1 MTEILTD
8 LPIDCIISILSSDII
23 KSFEI
28 KVMSEVC
35 KLFNN
40 LIKYT
45 NYIHKN
51 KTYKTKSLEFG
62 YIDNSWKRTLDIIK
76 FKNIHTYPYSSID
89 FLFETSIKYMYFDNI
104 TISRIDITKCVS
116 LNSLIIENSLL
127 HSIVGLE
134 NSKCLIKLKILFS
147 TIELIEINSFLKKLN
162 LNYTYITRI
171 IIPSNTELIKFETLN
186 CDLININNNFNNIPI
201 NYRNITSFS
210 SSSTGPMILPINLK
224 NIKNIKMSMPSICNL
239 DFLEYSNNKI
249 KKFELSK
256 SKIGSEITKINSYI
270 NSIEKIYLRE
280 NTILN
285 FNFLI
290 SYKNSLTTLEINENI
305 SYSTVFLKEL
315 IHLKSLSIKGHITFD
330 LNSIQKA
337 SLETL
342 RLDVISIINIENI
355 INHKKTLKKLSIS
368 SVSIDLINLNSIGCC
383 LDLLK
388 LKIAI
393 KGLFVFEDDDFLN
406 PLIGL
411 EKLKYLDLN
420 GVYLFLPQIKILK
433 YLKCIRYINLPRN
446 LSEAASARNPH
457 SRFNSGVMY
466 SFKHNWIRFS
476 KKEKISYRQNQGCEL
491 CFN

>member
-23 KSFEI
+23 KMVEI

-51 KTYKTKSLEFG
+51 KTYKTKLLEFG
-62 YIDNSWKRTLDIIK
+62 CIDNSWKRTLDIIK

-89 FLFETSIKYMYFDNI
+89 FLFETSIKDMYFDNI

-116 LNSLIIENSLL
+116 LNSLIIKNSLL

-134 NSKCLIKLKILFS
+134 NSKCLIKLKIIFS

-162 LNYTYITRI
+162 LNYTYIRRI
-171 IIPSNTELIKFETLN
+171 IIPSNTGLIKFETLN
-186 CDLININNNFNNIPI
+186 CDIINIDNNFNHIPI

-210 SSSTGPMILPINLK
+210 SSSTGPMILPNNLT
-224 NIKNIKMSMPSICNL
+224 NIKNIKLSIPSICNL

-256 SKIGSEITKINSYI
+256 SKIGYEITKINSHI
-270 NSIEKIYLRE
+270 NSIEKIYLRD
-280 NTILN
+280 NNISN

-290 SYKNSLTTLEINENI
+290 SYKNSLNTLEINENI

-315 IHLKSLSIKGHITFD
+315 INLKSLSIKGPILFD

-342 RLDVISIINIENI
+342 RVDVTMIINIENI
-355 INHKKTLKKLSIS
+355 INHKKTLKKLSLS
-368 SVSIDLINLNSIGCC
+368 TVSIDLINLNSIGFCFNI
-383 LDLLK
+383 LK
-388 LKIAI
+388 LKIVI
-393 KGLFVFEDDDFLN
+393 KGLFLSEDKNFLK
-406 PLIGL
+406 PLVNL

-420 GVYLFLPQIKILK
+420 GVYLFLDQIKVLK
-433 YLKCIRYINLPRN
+433 YLKCIKYINLPRN
-446 LSEAASARNPH
+446 LSGAIPAL
-457 SRFNSGVMY
+457 NSCVRY
-466 SFKHNWIRFS
+466 SFKHNWIKFG
-476 KKEKISYRQNQGCEL
+476 KKEKISYRKNQAVLIETII
-491 CFN
+491 

>member
-1 MTEILTD
+1 
-8 LPIDCIISILSSDII
+8 
-23 KSFEI
+23 
-28 KVMSEVC
+28 
-35 KLFNN
+35 
-40 LIKYT
+40 
-45 NYIHKN
+45 
-51 KTYKTKSLEFG
+51 
-62 YIDNSWKRTLDIIK
+62 
-76 FKNIHTYPYSSID
+76 
-89 FLFETSIKYMYFDNI
+89 
-104 TISRIDITKCVS
+104 
-116 LNSLIIENSLL
+116 
-127 HSIVGLE
+127 
-134 NSKCLIKLKILFS
+134 
-147 TIELIEINSFLKKLN
+147 
-162 LNYTYITRI
+162 
-171 IIPSNTELIKFETLN
+171 
-186 CDLININNNFNNIPI
+186 
-201 NYRNITSFS
+201 
-210 SSSTGPMILPINLK
+210 
-224 NIKNIKMSMPSICNL
+224 MSMPSICNL
-239 DFLEYSNNKI
+239 DFLEYSNNNI